1 MDRDFD
7 LLRIMFGEADIATP
21 LFYAEIVLRTTVM
34 YLYTIVLA
42 RVVGHD
48 AIGQLGPFEF
58 VLVIAV
64 GSAAGDP
71 MFYPDVGLLQG
82 IAVITVVMLLHRFT
96 GFAAARWRKVESV
109 IQGDPILVV
118 KDGRIRDDAIG
129 AGRLT
134 HGELM
139 SLLRAKGIRD
149 TGEVECAY
157 LEPSGVLSVFRASEG
172 GRRGQPTLP
181 AAGRVD

>member
-1 MDRDFD
+1 MDFD
-7 LLRIMFGEADIATP
+7 PLRILFGSPDLATP
-21 LFYAEIVLRTTVM
+21 LFYLEILLRTTVM
-34 YLYTIVLA
+34 YVYTIVLA

-82 IAVITVVMLLHRFT
+82 IAVITVVMLLHRAT
-96 GFAAARWRKVESV
+96 GYATARWRKVESV
-109 IQGDPILVV
+109 VQGEPIMVV
-118 KDGRIRDDAIG
+118 EAGRILEDAIG

-134 HGELM
+134 QGELL
-139 SLLRAKGIRD
+139 SLLRGEGVRD

-157 LEPSGVLSVFRASEG
+157 LEPSGVLSVFRYKDG
-172 GRRGQPTLP
+172 GRGGGASTMPDR
-181 AAGRVD
+181 AECA